1 MRDRDLSASLSS
13 SSVGGH
19 SRAAQ
24 VTKKFSKLILRWR
37 LLTWSLCALEDMQL
51 MSRSSSD
58 HRLVAEAVWLQKKKT
73 TVKNATKSKCRIV
86 EHNRTDFL
94 HHLHLDLQIPRCTLS
109 YNFSIMTSSKNNTS
123 LDTFPYSG
131 HFPKTFYPWLLN
143 TTTTRSSSIWS
154 NSRIQMRRNTHNTIS
169 IGRAFSILGH

>member
-109 YNFSIMTSSKNNTS
+109 YNFSIMTSNKNNTS
-123 LDTFPYSG
+123 LDTF
-131 HFPKTFYPWLLN
+131 HTLDTFQNHSIHGFLIQQQRGVAASEAIHEYRWDETL
-143 TTTTRSSSIWS
+143 TT
-154 NSRIQMRRNTHNTIS
+154 Q
-169 IGRAFSILGH
+169 